1 MKLGI
6 AVLTIVVGLS
16 VLPAMAQSEYPAEQN
31 RAYAG
36 DWHGKLSPDDQRE
49 FDEQYGKGQKAN
61 AKNERDE
68 IDEHARKMLEIMSR
82 YQIPQDTPFDAVATS
97 GFGGHHYDVKQFQGR
112 FSHDDQKNFDKAYE
126 EWVEHRRKNDRD
138 DVAKNEGKMLEIM
151 SRYNIPRD
159 VPYEVL
165 ASGSRGY

>member
-1 MKLGI
+1 M
-6 AVLTIVVGLS
+6 
-16 VLPAMAQSEYPAEQN
+16 
-31 RAYAG
+31 
-36 DWHGKLSPDDQRE
+36 
-49 FDEQYGKGQKAN
+49 
-61 AKNERDE
+61 
-68 IDEHARKMLEIMSR
+68 
-82 YQIPQDTPFDAVATS
+82 
-97 GFGGHHYDVKQFQGR
+97 KQFQGR